1 MTHVAGVQAE
11 DERGPAMSGPQS
23 SESEAR
29 LQLVPQS
36 GARTMGER
44 LAAVRHQLGLSQR
57 RAAELSGLTHG
68 AICMIEQDK
77 VSPSVASLQKLLTI
91 YGLPLSRFFAEEENR
106 TPEVVIK
113 ADQLIELGS
122 QGVSLKLVH
131 NGNNRRQLGF
141 MLETYPPGTDT
152 GGQVTHQGEEVGTVL
167 EGSVIL
173 TVAGQSY
180 PLEAG
185 DSYVIDTGE
194 PHSFSNPSGE
204 TCRIVSAHTPAS
216 F

>member
-1 MTHVAGVQAE
+1 
-11 DERGPAMSGPQS
+11 MSGASTQS
-23 SESEAR
+23 SRAPLEQNGGLLAS
-29 LQLVPQS
+29 
-36 GARTMGER
+36 MGER
-44 LAAVRHQLGLSQR
+44 LAAVRRQLGLSQR

-77 VSPSVASLQKLLTI
+77 VSPSVASLQKLLTV
-91 YGLPLSRFFAEEENR
+91 YGLPLSRFFAEEKSR
-106 TPEVVIK
+106 PGSVVIK
-113 ADQLIELGS
+113 ADQLIELGG

-131 NGNNRRQLGF
+131 NGNDRRQLGF

-167 EGSVIL
+167 EGSVTL
-173 TVAGQSY
+173 RVAGQSY
-180 PLEAG
+180 FLEAG
-185 DSYVIDTGE
+185 DSYVIDTRE
-194 PHSFSNPSGE
+194 PHSFSNPSGQ

>member
-1 MTHVAGVQAE
+1 
-11 DERGPAMSGPQS
+11 MSGPQS
-23 SESEAR
+23 REGVAR
-29 LQLVPQS
+29 PLGVADA

-44 LAAVRHQLGLSQR
+44 LAAVRHQLGFSQR

-122 QGVSLKLVH
+122 QGSPSSWY
-131 NGNNRRQLGF
+131 
-141 MLETYPPGTDT
+141 TTAT
-152 GGQVTHQGEEVGTVL
+152 
-167 EGSVIL
+167 
-173 TVAGQSY
+173 TVAS
-180 PLEAG
+180 
-185 DSYVIDTGE
+185 
-194 PHSFSNPSGE
+194 
-204 TCRIVSAHTPAS
+204 SALCWRPIPPAPTPAVR
-216 F
+216 

>member
-1 MTHVAGVQAE
+1 
-11 DERGPAMSGPQS
+11 MSGASARS
-23 SESEAR
+23 SSDRSGQGAV
-29 LQLVPQS
+29 LQAS
-36 GARTMGER
+36 MGER

-77 VSPSVASLQKLLTI
+77 VSPSVASLQKLLTV
-91 YGLPLSRFFAEEENR
+91 YGLPLSRFFAEEEQSH
-106 TPEVVIK
+106 PPQVVIK
-113 ADQLIELGS
+113 AGQLIELGS
-122 QGVSLKLVH
+122 QGVSMKLVH

-152 GGQVTHQGEEVGTVL
+152 GGQVTHLGEEVGTVL
-167 EGSVIL
+167 EGSVVL

-180 PLEAG
+180 QLEAG

-194 PHSFSNPSGE
+194 PHSFSNPSGQ

>member
-1 MTHVAGVQAE
+1 
-11 DERGPAMSGPQS
+11 MSGAPTQS
-23 SESEAR
+23 SSTRFGQGAAR
-29 LQLVPQS
+29 QAS
-36 GARTMGER
+36 MGER

-77 VSPSVASLQKLLTI
+77 VSPSVASLQKLLTV
-91 YGLPLSRFFAEEENR
+91 YGLPLSRFFAEEELSR
-106 TPEVVIK
+106 PPQVVIK
-113 ADQLIELGS
+113 GDQLIELGS
-122 QGVSLKLVH
+122 QGVSMKLVH

-173 TVAGQSY
+173 TVAGESY
-180 PLEAG
+180 QLEAG